1 MKKKMLLQVYL
12 LCMTAGLS
20 GCGALGRNLSS
31 EAGESLTAQTA
42 KDAEEEQETTDREE
56 LEPETTQNQEPSK
69 EVWLPVSEITVNTR
83 GSYREFSLEYDSQG
97 FLAGGMDLVSVDT
110 AERADAESC
119 TLEFTC
125 DEDGRPTEMIMTGED
140 GTRSTVRYS
149 YDEEGM
155 LTSMNGGGFRSSF
168 SYEYDAEGRVST
180 RTHLGADGSVSGYR
194 VFTYDDA
201 GNILSQ
207 TRLTA
212 DGETD
217 DRYSYTFLYEYEENG
232 LVSRRQM
239 YCESELIFDTTYI
252 YELIQVPESFDET
265 QPYAVSYID
274 SSITY

>member
-97 FLAGGMDLVSVDT
+97 FLAGGMELVSVDT

-125 DEDGRPTEMIMTGED
+125 DEDGRPM
-140 GTRSTVRYS
+140 R
-149 YDEEGM
+149 
-155 LTSMNGGGFRSSF
+155 
-168 SYEYDAEGRVST
+168 
-180 RTHLGADGSVSGYR
+180 
-194 VFTYDDA
+194 
-201 GNILSQ
+201 
-207 TRLTA
+207 
-212 DGETD
+212 
-217 DRYSYTFLYEYEENG
+217 
-232 LVSRRQM
+232 
-239 YCESELIFDTTYI
+239 
-252 YELIQVPESFDET
+252 
-265 QPYAVSYID
+265 
-274 SSITY
+274 